1 MFDTKNLLRILSVIL
16 SIGFSISGITG
27 FNEIS
32 KNFILSNLML
42 SLHSIFMFFF
52 SLYFEFSEKLDNNG
66 KDDYFVRGILY
77 TYSSILILG
86 ISKVSLGI
94 GIYGIIIGVCN
105 LINYYINN
113 DTIEQP
119 DSRV

>member
-105 LINYYINN
+105 LINYYINK
-113 DTIEQP
+113 DTIELSE
-119 DSRV
+119 SRV